1 MEKMRM
7 ESMDIIAQNVEN
19 IGNLFPD
26 CITEARDENGKIQK
40 VVDRDRLM
48 QKFSHKIIGGGT
60 TERYEFTWVGKN
72 ASRVEANTTTNKTLR
87 PCIEESKD
95 WDNTENLY
103 IEGDNLEVL
112 KLLQNS
118 YFNKVKMI
126 YIDPPYN
133 TGNDF
138 IYIDDF
144 AQNIDEYEEAK
155 GSFDEEG
162 NRLFKNTDTNGRF
175 HSDWCSMIYPRLV
188 LARNLL
194 ADDGVVFISID
205 DNEQENLK
213 KICDEVFGEKN
224 FIAQVIWERAYA
236 PVNLKKHF
244 SENHDYIICYA
255 KDIDKAICN
264 GLPRASEANDRYSNP
279 DNDPRG
285 VWQSDN
291 LSVGPIVQS
300 KIYEIITPGG
310 RKVLPPEGYCWRLT
324 KEKFKEYIEDNR
336 IWFGKD
342 GNNVPRIKRFLSEVK
357 QSVTPM
363 TIWKYSEVGH
373 SQDAKQNLKKLF
385 DGKSFFDYPKSV
397 ELIKRCIQLYSNES
411 SIILDFFS
419 GSATTAH
426 AVMQLNAEDG
436 GKRKFIM
443 VQLPEK
449 TDEKSEAFKAGYKN
463 ICEIGKER
471 IRRAGEK
478 IKEEAGLNGQD
489 LDIGFRVLKLDSS
502 NMKDIYYSADEYDQ
516 GMLENMQSNT
526 KEDRTD
532 LDLLFGCLVD
542 WGLELDKP
550 YTTKKING
558 HKVHIYND
566 GDLVAC
572 FEKDLDMKT
581 IDEIAKLQA
590 LRVVFSDNSFVDSAT
605 KINVAEHFKMIAPDT
620 DIKVI

>member
-1 MEKMRM
+1 M
-7 ESMDIIAQNVEN
+7 
-19 IGNLFPD
+19 
-26 CITEARDENGKIQK
+26 
-40 VVDRDRLM
+40 
-48 QKFSHKIIGGGT
+48 
-60 TERYEFTWVGKN
+60 
-72 ASRVEANTTTNKTLR
+72 EANTTTNKTLR

-194 ADDGVVFISID
+194 ADDGAIFISID
-205 DNEQENLK
+205 DNEYDNLK
-213 KICDEVFGEKN
+213 KICDEVFGSENYLTTFHLQVRYGDKSINEEKIFKPMIEYVLIYAKN
-224 FIAQVIWERAYA
+224 QKKYVANQPTEEYGLDKFIFSIEEKEASEVFFYNEQKVEVFKKGQWK
-236 PVNLKKHF
+236 LKKMDQGKIDLLKETWISGSIYTNMSYGKVF
-244 SENHDYIICYA
+244 QKVVEPRINLDGLGCLYKIYGRGDDGLGYRYYTGPSRAGATRGKMYSGVPIERV
-255 KDIDKAICN
+255 KDIKNSDISIRKKPIQCFYDFSPDFGNIRHEGNVVFNSGKKPVKMLKQFINYCPDKNA
-264 GLPRASEANDRYSNP
+264 L
-279 DNDPRG
+279 
-285 VWQSDN
+285 
-291 LSVGPIVQS
+291 
-300 KIYEIITPGG
+300 
-310 RKVLPPEGYCWRLT
+310 
-324 KEKFKEYIEDNR
+324 
-336 IWFGKD
+336 
-342 GNNVPRIKRFLSEVK
+342 
-357 QSVTPM
+357 
-363 TIWKYSEVGH
+363 
-373 SQDAKQNLKKLF
+373 
-385 DGKSFFDYPKSV
+385 
-397 ELIKRCIQLYSNES
+397 
-411 SIILDFFS
+411 ILDFFS
-419 GSATTAH
+419 GSASTAES
-426 AVMQLNAEDG
+426 VMRLNLEDQ
-436 GKRKFIM
+436 GKRKYIM

-449 TDEKSEAFKAGYKN
+449 VDKNKAGFKN
-463 ICEIGKER
+463 ICELGKQR
-471 IRRAGEK
+471 IRNAGEK

-550 YTTKKING
+550 YTIKKING

>member
-1 MEKMRM
+1 M
-7 ESMDIIAQNVEN
+7 
-19 IGNLFPD
+19 
-26 CITEARDENGKIQK
+26 
-40 VVDRDRLM
+40 
-48 QKFSHKIIGGGT
+48 
-60 TERYEFTWVGKN
+60 
-72 ASRVEANTTTNKTLR
+72 EANTTTNKTLR

-95 WDNTENLY
+95 WDNTENFY

-175 HSDWCSMIYPRLV
+175 HSDWCSMIYPRLI

-194 ADDGVVFISID
+194 ADDGVIFISID
-205 DNEQENLK
+205 EKEFSNLKLIADEIFGNNNYRNQLLVRRRIKSLNFQFAENGLKSFNVGFEYILVYAKSDKSIFRALRMKKENLSDKGSWNVFWSNADRPSMRYEILGFKPDKGQWRWK
-213 KICDEVFGEKN
+213 KELADKAVKNYKIFEENFSDKMTLEEYWAKNDKNLRFVRRIADGKGKNGGVQYWVAPNDTSLRTSNWTDIEVSQ
-224 FIAQVIWERAYA
+224 I
-236 PVNLKKHF
+236 
-244 SENHDYIICYA
+244 A
-255 KDIDKAICN
+255 KDFESLFN
-264 GLPRASEANDRYSNP
+264 NP
-279 DNDPRG
+279 KN
-285 VWQSDN
+285 
-291 LSVGPIVQS
+291 
-300 KIYEIITPGG
+300 
-310 RKVLPPEGYCWRLT
+310 
-324 KEKFKEYIEDNR
+324 
-336 IWFGKD
+336 KD
-342 GNNVPRIKRFLSEVK
+342 
-357 QSVTPM
+357 
-363 TIWKYSEVGH
+363 
-373 SQDAKQNLKKLF
+373 
-385 DGKSFFDYPKSV
+385 
-397 ELIKRCIQLYSNES
+397 LIKTIIETIYDKNA
-411 SIILDFFS
+411 IILDFFS

-550 YTTKKING
+550 YTIKKING
-558 HKVHIYND
+558 HKVHIYNE

>member
-1 MEKMRM
+1 M
-7 ESMDIIAQNVEN
+7 
-19 IGNLFPD
+19 
-26 CITEARDENGKIQK
+26 
-40 VVDRDRLM
+40 
-48 QKFSHKIIGGGT
+48 
-60 TERYEFTWVGKN
+60 
-72 ASRVEANTTTNKTLR
+72 EANTTTNKTLR

-138 IYIDDF
+138 IYIDNF

-194 ADDGVVFISID
+194 ANDGVIFISID

-285 VWQSDN
+285 IWKSDN

-310 RKVLPPEGYCWRLT
+310 RKVLPPEGYCWRLS
-324 KEKFKEYIEDNR
+324 KEKFKEFVKDNR

-342 GNNVPRIKRFLSEVK
+342 GNNVPSIKRFLTEVK
-357 QSVTPM
+357 QSITPM

-411 SIILDFFS
+411 SIIIDFFS

-542 WGLELDKP
+542 WELELDKP
-550 YTTKKING
+550 YTIKEING

-572 FEKDLDMKT
+572 FEKDLHMKT

-590 LRVVFSDNSFVDSAT
+590 LRVVFCDNSFVDSAT

>member
-1 MEKMRM
+1 M
-7 ESMDIIAQNVEN
+7 
-19 IGNLFPD
+19 
-26 CITEARDENGKIQK
+26 
-40 VVDRDRLM
+40 
-48 QKFSHKIIGGGT
+48 
-60 TERYEFTWVGKN
+60 
-72 ASRVEANTTTNKTLR
+72 EANTTTNKTLR

-194 ADDGVVFISID
+194 ADDGVIFISID
-205 DNEQENLK
+205 EKEFSNLKLIADEIFGNNNYRNQLLVRRRIKSLNFQFAENGLKSFNVGFEYILVYAKSDKSIFRALRMKKENLSDKGSWNVFWSNADRPSMRYEILGFKPDKGQWRWK
-213 KICDEVFGEKN
+213 KELADKAVKNYKIFEENFSDKMTLEEYWAKNDKNLRFVRRIADGKGKNGGVQYWVAPNDTSLRTSNWTDIEVSQ
-224 FIAQVIWERAYA
+224 I
-236 PVNLKKHF
+236 
-244 SENHDYIICYA
+244 A
-255 KDIDKAICN
+255 KDFESLFN
-264 GLPRASEANDRYSNP
+264 NP
-279 DNDPRG
+279 KN
-285 VWQSDN
+285 
-291 LSVGPIVQS
+291 
-300 KIYEIITPGG
+300 
-310 RKVLPPEGYCWRLT
+310 
-324 KEKFKEYIEDNR
+324 
-336 IWFGKD
+336 KD
-342 GNNVPRIKRFLSEVK
+342 
-357 QSVTPM
+357 
-363 TIWKYSEVGH
+363 
-373 SQDAKQNLKKLF
+373 
-385 DGKSFFDYPKSV
+385 
-397 ELIKRCIQLYSNES
+397 LIKTIIETIYDKNA
-411 SIILDFFS
+411 IILDFFS

-550 YTTKKING
+550 YTIKKING
-558 HKVHIYND
+558 HKVHIYNE

>member
-1 MEKMRM
+1 M
-7 ESMDIIAQNVEN
+7 
-19 IGNLFPD
+19 
-26 CITEARDENGKIQK
+26 
-40 VVDRDRLM
+40 
-48 QKFSHKIIGGGT
+48 
-60 TERYEFTWVGKN
+60 
-72 ASRVEANTTTNKTLR
+72 EANTTTNKTLR

-138 IYIDDF
+138 IYVDDF

-194 ADDGVVFISID
+194 ADDGVIFISID

-411 SIILDFFS
+411 SIIIDFFS

-550 YTTKKING
+550 YTTKVING

-572 FEKDLDMKT
+572 FEKNLDMKT

-590 LRVVFSDNSFVDSAT
+590 LRVVFCDNSFIDSAT

>member
-1 MEKMRM
+1 M
-7 ESMDIIAQNVEN
+7 
-19 IGNLFPD
+19 
-26 CITEARDENGKIQK
+26 
-40 VVDRDRLM
+40 
-48 QKFSHKIIGGGT
+48 
-60 TERYEFTWVGKN
+60 
-72 ASRVEANTTTNKTLR
+72 EANTTTNKTLR

-175 HSDWCSMIYPRLV
+175 HSDWCSMIYLRLI

-194 ADDGVVFISID
+194 ADDGVIFISID

-443 VQLPEK
+443 VQLPENI
-449 TDEKSEAFKAGYKN
+449 DEKSEAFKAGYKN

-471 IRRAGEK
+471 ICRAGEK

-550 YTTKKING
+550 YTTKVING

-590 LRVVFSDNSFVDSAT
+590 LRVVFCDNSFVDSAT
-605 KINVAEHFKMIAPDT
+605 KINVAEHFKMIVPDT
-620 DIKVI
+620 DIKII

>member
-194 ADDGVVFISID
+194 ANDGVIFISID

-285 VWQSDN
+285 IWKSDN

-310 RKVLPPEGYCWRLT
+310 RKVLPPEGYCWRLS
-324 KEKFKEYIEDNR
+324 KEKFKEFVKDNR

-342 GNNVPRIKRFLSEVK
+342 GNNVPSIKRFLTEVK
-357 QSVTPM
+357 QSITPM

-411 SIILDFFS
+411 SIIIDFFS

-436 GKRKFIM
+436 GKRKLIM